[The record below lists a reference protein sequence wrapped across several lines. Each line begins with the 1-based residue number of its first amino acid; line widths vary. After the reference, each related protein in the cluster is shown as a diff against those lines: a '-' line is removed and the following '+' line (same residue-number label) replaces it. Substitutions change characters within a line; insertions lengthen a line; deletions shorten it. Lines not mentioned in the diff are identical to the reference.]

1 MFCLTYRCLPTF
13 EKLGVGGGS
22 ADGGQPPLLHCIIG
36 KQVCSA
42 RQRGSAELTA
52 HRHRR
57 PTRREKIIISCTCK
71 KTARANERVPHGH
84 SDAPIP
90 TSRPESESLNPCVA
104 RGRSTGLS
112 SRPENVRSTR
122 ENERPRARATRG
134 ATRVRADVDAP
145 RPGVM
150 EAHVGV
156 RSTSLTAPPT
166 RDAHHPFTL
175 AVVVVVVNRLP
186 ASPVHC
192 AWARPS
198 SLSRAIA
205 TSASHKRPTR
215 RGTNPFHLFFLLTFF
230 FTSFR
235 CGGNN
240 IITLGVHKV

>member
-22 ADGGQPPLLHCIIG
+22 ADGGQPPLLHCIVG

-175 AVVVVVVNRLP
+175 AVVVVVVVYQHLLSTARGP
-186 ASPVHC
+186 ARHRCRGPSPLV
-192 AWARPS
+192 P
-198 SLSRAIA
+198 
-205 TSASHKRPTR
+205 PTR
-215 RGTNPFHLFFLLTFF
+215 GRRGVALILFTF
-230 FTSFR
+230 SFY
-235 CGGNN
+235 
-240 IITLGVHKV
+240 